1 LAISSAFPDFASG
14 ATAARIVFQQMENH
28 PAVELRDVSKRFGA
42 QWALARVSYTLP
54 RGESL
59 LLTGPNGS
67 GKTTLLRLI
76 ATASSPTVGELRV
89 LGLDARAQ
97 REEIRQQ
104 VALLSHASFI
114 YEDLTAHQNLSLMSR
129 LLGIKD
135 PRQRAASLLTEVGL
149 PPHSSK
155 PIRQFSAGMR
165 KRLAI
170 ARLLLKAPAVALLD
184 EPFAALDPAGMAQM
198 ERIIRQLITGGT
210 TIILATHQVE
220 QGKTLCNLRLH
231 LHSGRV
237 TPP

>member
-1 LAISSAFPDFASG
+1 
-14 ATAARIVFQQMENH
+14 MENH

-42 QWALARVSYTLP
+42 QWALARISYSLP
-54 RGESL
+54 RGQSL

-76 ATASSPTVGELRV
+76 ATASSPTIGELRV
-89 LGLDARAQ
+89 LGLNVRDQ

-114 YEDLTAHQNLSLMSR
+114 YEDLSALQNLTLMSR

-135 PRQRAASLLTEVGL
+135 SKQRAASLLSEVGL
-149 PPHSSK
+149 APHSPK

-184 EPFAALDPAGMAQM
+184 EPFAALDPSGMGQM
-198 ERIIRQLITGGT
+198 ERIIRQLITQGT
-210 TIILATHQVE
+210 TVILATHQVE
-220 QGKTLCNLRLH
+220 HGKTLCNLRLH
-231 LHSGRV
+231 LDSGRV
-237 TPP
+237 AAP

>member
-1 LAISSAFPDFASG
+1 
-14 ATAARIVFQQMENH
+14 MENQ

-54 RGESL
+54 RGQSL

-76 ATASSPTVGELRV
+76 ATASSPTAGELRV
-89 LGLDARAQ
+89 LGLEARGH

-114 YEDLTAHQNLSLMSR
+114 YEDLSAHQNLSLMSR

-135 PRQRAASLLTEVGL
+135 SKQRAASLLAEVGL
-149 PPHSSK
+149 PPHSAK
-155 PIRQFSAGMR
+155 PLRQFSAGMR

-198 ERIIRQLITGGT
+198 ERIIRQLITKGT
-210 TIILATHQVE
+210 TVILATHQVE
-220 QGKTLCNLRLH
+220 HGKTLCNLRLH

-237 TPP
+237 AQP